1 MPNKCQSIESGQ
13 SCPSN
18 TSSCSTERSLHVMSE
33 SWAVCDWEVMEQDCY
48 YSEYSSE
55 DETTEEEEG
64 HKRIPLFVEDDNDG
78 NDKQDDDDNDN
89 AAPPHNPLRP
99 RIRRGSIH
107 EVILNEDSPVIS
119 GCARPKLRRRGTMQE
134 MQDGQQQP
142 PHFSRP
148 LVLEIKGKSSGSEI

>member
-1 MPNKCQSIESGQ
+1 
-13 SCPSN
+13 
-18 TSSCSTERSLHVMSE
+18 MSE
-33 SWAVCDWEVMEQDCY
+33 SWVVCDWEVMEQDCY

-64 HKRIPLFVEDDNDG
+64 DKRIPLFVEEENDG
-78 NDKQDDDDNDN
+78 NDKQDDDNDN